1 MRLFLLLGLVA
12 TAAVAEAPA
21 SQPPPK
27 ASAPVEPKAEAKSE
41 PTADE
46 PKIVVPPAE
55 VNSAPLPQ
63 APDAPKIDPSLPGA
77 TIAKGD
83 EPQEDLDFGWM
94 LVRTI
99 IVLGVVIM
107 LAWFSLNF
115 GLRKLM
121 GLKPM
126 VGGASVVQVL
136 ERVPL
141 DSKHAMFV
149 VQAAGEYL
157 LIGGGEGNLQLISKL
172 AKEDVEKLR
181 GESKSSPT
189 LMQSPLLQRLL
200 TRREPTPPAKTGS
213 N

>member
-12 TAAVAEAPA
+12 TAAVAEAPP
-21 SQPPPK
+21 SQPPPTT
-27 ASAPVEPKAEAKSE
+27 APAAAPKTEPKADEAE
-41 PTADE
+41 
-46 PKIVVPPAE
+46 IVVPAPAPE
-55 VNSAPLPQ
+55 AAQLPQ
-63 APDAPKIDPSLPGA
+63 APDAPKIDPSLPGG
-77 TIAKGD
+77 TTAKSE

-94 LVRTI
+94 LLRTVA
-99 IVLGVVIM
+99 VLGVVIM
-107 LAWFSLNF
+107 LAWFSLNY

-121 GLKPM
+121 GLKPV

-141 DSKHAMFV
+141 DNKHSMFV
-149 VQAAGEYL
+149 IQAAGEYL

-172 AKEDVEKLR
+172 SKEDVEKLR
-181 GESKSSPT
+181 SESKSSPT

-213 N
+213 NG